1 MEPIYAERLMLDY
14 NPITG
19 SAYIL
24 VVVDVTNE
32 EIEN

>member
-1 MEPIYAERLMLDY
+1 MEPVYAERLLMDY

-19 SAYIL
+19 TTYGL
-24 VVVDVTNE
+24 VMVDVTTE

>member
-1 MEPIYAERLMLDY
+1 METVYAERLLMDY

-19 SAYIL
+19 STYGL
-24 VVVDVTNE
+24 VMVDVTQE

>member
-1 MEPIYAERLMLDY
+1 MEPVYAERLLMDY

-19 SAYIL
+19 STYGL
-24 VVVDVTNE
+24 VMVDVTQE